1 MANFNFKSITLPD
14 GSVGTVYDTA
24 AQTAVS
30 NVNTN
35 LDNNSYKFL
44 TYKGN
49 SLTDAQIKAL
59 TSAKVGD
66 FYIAS
71 DSGSAYAC
79 ITAISGTASESAWK
93 TIGSGADMSKFVI
106 AEDTTGEIVETL
118 PETFDGHTIAD
129 FVLKTD
135 VINNLTST
143 STNVPLSAAQGK
155 TLNDSLTTA
164 NTNISTLQSD
174 VSTANT
180 NISTL
185 QSDVSNKLNQSGGTM
200 TGTLI
205 AQNNTNYTTKQVRNV
220 FISTADPSGG
230 GNGDIWIKYT
240 E

>member
-1 MANFNFKSITLPD
+1 MANFDFKSITLPD

-49 SLTDAQIKAL
+49 SLTEAQIKAL

-79 ITAISGTASESAWK
+79 ITAISGTASEAAWK

-118 PETFDGHTIAD
+118 PETFDGHPVAD
-129 FVLKTD
+129 FVLKTE
-135 VINNLTST
+135 VVNNLSST
-143 STNVPLSAAQGK
+143 STDVPLSAAMGTNLSDDISDLDGYVRTNTTNITTLQGK
-155 TLNDSLTTA
+155 VSSLE
-164 NTNISTLQSD
+164 ST
-174 VSTANT
+174 
-180 NISTL
+180 
-185 QSDVSNKLNQSGGTM
+185 VSNKLGKTGGTM
-200 TGTLI
+200 TGALI

-220 FISTADPSGG
+220 FISTSDPSGG

-240 E
+240 N

>member
-49 SLTDAQIKAL
+49 SLTEAQIKAL

-174 VSTANT
+174 VS
-180 NISTL
+180 
-185 QSDVSNKLNQSGGTM
+185 NKLNQSGGTM